1 MLIMNKFINDADEK
15 KSIRIL
21 TISGILI
28 ALFVVL
34 LFKLPDVKG
43 FIANL
48 FKVLS
53 PFIWGILFAIIT
65 NNLAKYIETHLP
77 EKWPFKTRRFIGALV
92 SVLVLVITMI
102 LVVYLLMPKLIA
114 SISSLSTL
122 VTNFTSNS
130 SDWIKRLQKNVHLS
144 NDVVVKIYEYS
155 NQAVTALWNAAKD
168 FVPNILTSTITAISS
183 VGNFV
188 IGFIVCLYI
197 LIDKQKIAINVKRMG
212 LAFFNAK
219 QYKKGR
225 TIMYLALDKFT
236 KFFSGKVLDSLIIGI
251 LCFISMLFINKEYAA
266 LISVIVGITNI
277 IPFFGPFIGAVPCAL
292 LLLIVEPL
300 DCLIFIIMII
310 ILQQVDGNIIGP
322 AILGDSVGLS
332 SLWIMFAILVG
343 GAYFGFFGMLL
354 GVPVV
359 AVIYYVI
366 KEYVDEILEEK
377 GIDEES

>member
-21 TISGILI
+21 TTSGILI

-130 SDWIKRLQKNVHLS
+130 SDWIKRLQKNAHLS
-144 NDVVVKIYEYS
+144 NDVVIKIY
-155 NQAVTALWNAAKD
+155 
-168 FVPNILTSTITAISS
+168 
-183 VGNFV
+183 
-188 IGFIVCLYI
+188 
-197 LIDKQKIAINVKRMG
+197 
-212 LAFFNAK
+212 
-219 QYKKGR
+219 
-225 TIMYLALDKFT
+225 
-236 KFFSGKVLDSLIIGI
+236 
-251 LCFISMLFINKEYAA
+251 
-266 LISVIVGITNI
+266 
-277 IPFFGPFIGAVPCAL
+277 
-292 LLLIVEPL
+292 
-300 DCLIFIIMII
+300 
-310 ILQQVDGNIIGP
+310 
-322 AILGDSVGLS
+322 
-332 SLWIMFAILVG
+332 
-343 GAYFGFFGMLL
+343 
-354 GVPVV
+354 
-359 AVIYYVI
+359 
-366 KEYVDEILEEK
+366 
-377 GIDEES
+377 

>member
-1 MLIMNKFINDADEK
+1 MNKFINDADEK

-21 TISGILI
+21 TTSGILI

-155 NQAVTALWNAAKD
+155 NQAVTALWNAAKN

-300 DCLIFIIMII
+300 DCLIFVIMII

-377 GIDEES
+377 GIDEESQE

>member
-1 MLIMNKFINDADEK
+1 MNKFINDADEK

-377 GIDEES
+377 GIDEESQE